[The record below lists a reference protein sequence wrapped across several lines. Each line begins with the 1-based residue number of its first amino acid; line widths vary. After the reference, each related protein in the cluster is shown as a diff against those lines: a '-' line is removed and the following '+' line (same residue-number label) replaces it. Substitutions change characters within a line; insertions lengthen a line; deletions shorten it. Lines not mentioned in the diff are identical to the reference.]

1 MPGTGRARAENTM
14 SLIERLH
21 HFAPPARSALFR
33 IGMLLVPLAIANAST
48 LPATAAVSD
57 GEPTTMSERT
67 GTDILVVRPAALSS
81 NEPNEEEEH
90 EDASEPLEIEG
101 LGGLDPIVT
110 LMPVDLAHITSQF
123 GHRTDPFK
131 RKRAFHAGIDFGAPK
146 GTPVLAVADGVVVT
160 STTQRSYGKVVV
172 IKHEHG
178 YRTLYAHNSQ
188 LLVKAGQVIHA
199 GDTIARVGST
209 GRSTGSHLHF
219 EVHRSGERVDPS
231 PYLVGL

>member
-1 MPGTGRARAENTM
+1 M

-21 HFAPPARSALFR
+21 RSATPTQSTLFHL
-33 IGMLLVPLAIANAST
+33 GMLLLVSLAIANAST
-48 LPATAAVSD
+48 LREAAAMT
-57 GEPTTMSERT
+57 GEPTSMSEQT
-67 GTDILVVRPAALSS
+67 GTDILVVRPAALAGIV
-81 NEPNEEEEH
+81 PGDDGH
-90 EDASEPLEIEG
+90 EDASEPLAIDG

-131 RKRAFHAGIDFGAPK
+131 QKRAFHAGIDFGAPR
-146 GTPVLAVADGVVVT
+146 GTPVRAVADGVVVT

-178 YRTLYAHNSQ
+178 YRTLYAHNST

>member
-1 MPGTGRARAENTM
+1 M
-14 SLIERLH
+14 SLIERLQSL
-21 HFAPPARSALFR
+21 AIPARSTLFR
-33 IGMLLVPLAIANAST
+33 IGALLVPLAIANAST
-48 LPATAAVSD
+48 LTEPAALIDGGLTAISQQAGSD
-57 GEPTTMSERT
+57 T
-67 GTDILVVRPAALSS
+67 LVVRPAAIHWIVPSD
-81 NEPNEEEEH
+81 EDEH
-90 EDASEPLEIEG
+90 EDAQEPLEIEG
-101 LGGLDPIVT
+101 LGGLDPIVS

-123 GHRTDPFK
+123 GHRKDPFK
-131 RKRAFHAGIDFGAPK
+131 HKRAFHAGIDFGAPK
-146 GTPVLAVADGVVVT
+146 GTPVRAVADGVVVT

-188 LLVKAGQVIHA
+188 LLVKAGQAIHA

>member
-1 MPGTGRARAENTM
+1 M
-14 SLIERLH
+14 SLIERLL
-21 HFAPPARSALFR
+21 HFATPVQSSLFR
-33 IGMLLVPLAIANAST
+33 IGMLLIPLAIANAST
-48 LPATAAVSD
+48 QPAMAVVSD
-57 GEPTTMSERT
+57 GEPTTMSEQASI
-67 GTDILVVRPAALSS
+67 DILAVRPAALSS
-81 NEPNEEEEH
+81 KGPIEEEH

-146 GTPVLAVADGVVVT
+146 GTPVRAVADGVVVT

-231 PYLVGL
+231 PYLAGL